1 MSLGCCEGLWAAVCV
16 SGLLRGAL
24 GCCLCSM
31 LEQEEHELVVGGQ
44 TPPLTCTAE
53 TPSPH
58 APVPCNVMGLWAS
71 LLGGESAA
79 PCRLTSQR
87 AEQEQAFPRTHQL
100 RVMRL
105 TQDAAWVL
113 SPLPSWAHGCPR
125 GAGLYS
131 FKFCPSEVANAGHST
146 ASREP
151 CVTETC
157 ALQCFLLF
165 SSSCLS

>member
-1 MSLGCCEGLWAAVCV
+1 
-16 SGLLRGAL
+16 
-24 GCCLCSM
+24 M

-87 AEQEQAFPRTHQL
+87 AEQEQAGILWFI
-100 RVMRL
+100 
-105 TQDAAWVL
+105 
-113 SPLPSWAHGCPR
+113 PSAM
-125 GAGLYS
+125 GA
-131 FKFCPSEVANAGHST
+131 VNAS
-146 ASREP
+146 
-151 CVTETC
+151 
-157 ALQCFLLF
+157 
-165 SSSCLS
+165 